1 MPTQIESMR
10 IVARRLEPLGVPFAF
25 LGGAVLGLLVD
36 HPELM
41 EIRPTKDVD
50 VIVEVVT
57 HNEYY
62 TMEEKLRAAGFQH
75 DISEGAPICR
85 WIVDG
90 CRVDVMP
97 IRSTAL
103 GMNSNWFPE
112 AIQLSRLM
120 KMGEGCS
127 ARVITPALFIATKLE
142 AFKDRGKRDFY
153 ASHDFEDII
162 TVTDGRAAI
171 VDDVAAAPENVRAF
185 IAEAFTGF
193 LNESDF
199 HNALPGHLSA
209 FAGAKQRTE
218 LVKQRVVS
226 IASLR

>member
-1 MPTQIESMR
+1 MQ
-10 IVARRLEPLGVPFAF
+10 IVAKRLEPLGVPFAF

-57 HNEYY
+57 LTEYY
-62 TMEEKLRAAGFQH
+62 EMEEKLRAAGFQH

-97 IRSTAL
+97 VHSTAL

-112 AIQLSRLM
+112 AIQLSRIM
-120 KMGEGCS
+120 EMGKGCS

-142 AFKDRGKRDFY
+142 AFKDRGRRDFY
-153 ASHDFEDII
+153 A
-162 TVTDGRAAI
+162 
-171 VDDVAAAPENVRAF
+171 RAF
-185 IAEAFTGF
+185 
-193 LNESDF
+193 
-199 HNALPGHLSA
+199 
-209 FAGAKQRTE
+209 
-218 LVKQRVVS
+218 
-226 IASLR
+226 

>member
-1 MPTQIESMR
+1 MR

-25 LGGAVLGLLVD
+25 LGGAVLGLMVD

-57 HNEYY
+57 LNEYY
-62 TMEEKLRAAGFQH
+62 TMEEKMRAAGFQH

-120 KMGEGCS
+120 EMGEGCW

-162 TVTDGRAAI
+162 TVTDGRASI
-171 VDDVAAAPENVRAF
+171 LDDVVVAPEKVRAF

-199 HNALPGHLSA
+199 PNALPGHLSG
-209 FAGAKQRTE
+209 FAGARQRTE